1 MHGCCWLLFQAEK
14 GEDVHL
20 CYYIDMR
27 CFETEGRDNLW
38 CSQEEFAR
46 NLKSQL
52 VTCKISETVEV
63 SQENTIGG

>member
-1 MHGCCWLLFQAEK
+1 
-14 GEDVHL
+14 
-20 CYYIDMR
+20 MR